1 MVDKRGGDTKMK
13 TVLIALFG
21 TVALA
26 SDALALKGCA
36 PGTPT
41 KIATGPNG
49 KPLEVCLDGTWKTCY
64 RDSQRIG
71 NTPEAARSYCDSKNL
86 RR

>member
-1 MVDKRGGDTKMK
+1 MK
-13 TVLIALFG
+13 SLLMALLG
-21 TVALA
+21 TLALA
-26 SDALALKGCA
+26 ADAQALKGCS

-49 KPLEVCLDGTWKTCY
+49 RPLEVCLDGMWKTCY

-71 NTPEAARSYCDSKNL
+71 NTAETAKRYCDSKNL

>member
-1 MVDKRGGDTKMK
+1 MK
-13 TVLIALFG
+13 TVLIAV
-21 TVALA
+21 VAVIGSA

-41 KIATGPNG
+41 KFATGPNG
-49 KPLEVCLDGTWKTCY
+49 TPLEVCLDGTWKTCY

-71 NTPEAARSYCDSKNL
+71 NTPEVAKSYCDSKNL
-86 RR
+86 RK

>member
-1 MVDKRGGDTKMK
+1 MK
-13 TVLIALFG
+13 TVVLALLG
-21 TVALA
+21 AVALA
-26 SDALALKGCA
+26 ADAQALKGCA

-49 KPLEVCLDGTWKTCY
+49 RPLEVCLDGTWKTCY

-71 NTPEAARSYCDSKNL
+71 NTAAVAKGYCDGKNL

>member
-1 MVDKRGGDTKMK
+1 MK
-13 TVLIALFG
+13 ILLIAVIATF
-21 TVALA
+21 ALA
-26 SDALALKGCA
+26 SDAMALKGCA

-49 KPLEVCLDGTWKTCY
+49 TPLEVCLDGTWKTCY

-71 NTPEAARSYCDSKNL
+71 NTPEAARRYCDSKNL

>member
-1 MVDKRGGDTKMK
+1 MK
-13 TVLIALFG
+13 AVLIALLG
-21 TVALA
+21 TIALA
-26 SDALALKGCA
+26 ADAQALKGCA

-49 KPLEVCLDGTWKTCY
+49 TPLEVCLDGMWKTCF

-71 NTPEAARSYCDSKNL
+71 NTPEAAKRFCDSKNL

>member
-1 MVDKRGGDTKMK
+1 MK
-13 TVLIALFG
+13 TALIAVLA

-26 SDALALKGCA
+26 SHAQALKGCA

-41 KIATGPNG
+41 KIATGPGG
-49 KPLEVCLDGTWKTCY
+49 KSLEVCLDGMWKTCY

-71 NTPEAARSYCDSKNL
+71 NTPEQAKRFCDSRTSAPRL
-86 RR
+86 IATR

>member
-1 MVDKRGGDTKMK
+1 MEMK
-13 TVLIALFG
+13 TALIAILA
-21 TVALA
+21 TLALS
-26 SDALALKGCA
+26 SDALALAGCA

-49 KPLEVCLDGTWKTCY
+49 KPLEVCLDGMWKTCY

-71 NTPEAARSYCDSKNL
+71 NTPEAARRYCDSKNL
-86 RR
+86 RN

>member
-1 MVDKRGGDTKMK
+1 MK

-21 TVALA
+21 TVALT

-41 KIATGPNG
+41 KIATGPNRI
-49 KPLEVCLDGTWKTCY
+49 PLEVCLDGMWKTCY

-71 NTPEAARSYCDSKNL
+71 NTPEAARRYCDGLNL
-86 RR
+86 RK

>member
-1 MVDKRGGDTKMK
+1 MK
-13 TVLIALFG
+13 TLLIAV
-21 TVALA
+21 VAVAGPA

-41 KIATGPNG
+41 KFATGPNG
-49 KPLEVCLDGTWKTCY
+49 TPLEVCLDGMWKTCY

-71 NTPEAARSYCDSKNL
+71 NTPEAARRYCDSKNL
-86 RR
+86 RK

>member
-1 MVDKRGGDTKMK
+1 MK
-13 TVLIALFG
+13 TVLIALVA

-41 KIATGPNG
+41 KIAMGPNR

-71 NTPEAARSYCDSKNL
+71 NSPEMAKTYCDSKNL
-86 RR
+86 RK

>member
-1 MVDKRGGDTKMK
+1 MGDTKMK

-21 TVALA
+21 TLA
-26 SDALALKGCA
+26 MASEALALKGCA

-49 KPLEVCLDGTWKTCY
+49 TPLEVCLDGTWKTCY

-71 NTPEAARSYCDSKNL
+71 NTPESARRYCGGKNL
-86 RR
+86 RRQF

>member
-1 MVDKRGGDTKMK
+1 MK
-13 TVLIALFG
+13 TVLIAIFA
-21 TVALA
+21 TVALT

-41 KIATGPNG
+41 KTAIGPNRI
-49 KPLEVCLDGTWKTCY
+49 PLEVCLDGTWKTCY

-71 NTPEAARSYCDSKNL
+71 NTPEAARRFCDSRNL
-86 RR
+86 GR

>member
-1 MVDKRGGDTKMK
+1 MQ
-13 TVLIALFG
+13 TVLVAILGILALG
-21 TVALA
+21 

-49 KPLEVCLDGTWKTCY
+49 KPLEVCLDGMWKTCY

-71 NTPEAARSYCDSKNL
+71 NTAAGAKAYCDRLNL
-86 RR
+86 RK

>member
-1 MVDKRGGDTKMK
+1 MK
-13 TVLIALFG
+13 TVLIALFA
-21 TVALA
+21 TLALA

-36 PGTPT
+36 AGTPT
-41 KIATGPNG
+41 KIATGPNRI
-49 KPLEVCLDGTWKTCY
+49 PLEVCLDGMWKTCY

-71 NTPEAARSYCDSKNL
+71 NTPEAARSYCDGKNL

>member
-1 MVDKRGGDTKMK
+1 MK
-13 TVLIALFG
+13 TALIAILA
-21 TVALA
+21 TLALS
-26 SDALALKGCA
+26 SDALALAGCA

-49 KPLEVCLDGTWKTCY
+49 KPLEVCLDGKWKTCY

-71 NTPEAARSYCDSKNL
+71 RHTRGSQALL
-86 RR
+86 RQQEFTEMILTASSRA

>member
-1 MVDKRGGDTKMK
+1 MK
-13 TVLIALFG
+13 TAVIALLAML
-21 TVALA
+21 TLA

-71 NTPEAARSYCDSKNL
+71 NTADGAKRYCDGLNL

>member
-1 MVDKRGGDTKMK
+1 MK
-13 TVLIALFG
+13 IIL
-21 TVALA
+21 VALLGTLA
-26 SDALALKGCA
+26 LPGDAQALKGCA

-49 KPLEVCLDGTWKTCY
+49 RPLEVCLDGMWKTCY

-71 NTPEAARSYCDSKNL
+71 NTAEAAKRYCDSKNL

>member
-1 MVDKRGGDTKMK
+1 MK
-13 TVLIALFG
+13 TVLIAV
-21 TVALA
+21 VAVAGLA

-49 KPLEVCLDGTWKTCY
+49 TPLEVCLDGMWKTCY

-71 NTPEAARSYCDSKNL
+71 NTPAAARSYCDSKNL
-86 RR
+86 RK

>member
-1 MVDKRGGDTKMK
+1 MK
-13 TVLIALFG
+13 TVLIAV
-21 TVALA
+21 VAAASLA

-36 PGTPT
+36 PRTPT
-41 KIATGPNG
+41 KFATGPNG
-49 KPLEVCLDGTWKTCY
+49 TPLEVCLDGMWKTCY

-71 NTPEAARSYCDSKNL
+71 NTPEAARAYCDSKIL